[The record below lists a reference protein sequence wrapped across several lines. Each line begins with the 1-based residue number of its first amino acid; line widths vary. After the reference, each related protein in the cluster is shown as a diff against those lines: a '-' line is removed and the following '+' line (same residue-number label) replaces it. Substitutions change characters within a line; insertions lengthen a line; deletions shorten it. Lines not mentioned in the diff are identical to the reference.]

1 MLWCWLDSKLQHI
14 MEELLQTE
22 REYVKALGYVMEHYL
37 PELERQDVPQDL
49 RGQRG
54 SIFGNLEKLREFHQH
69 HFLKELELC
78 LRHPFRVGRCFLR
91 HVSKF
96 FAYVA
101 VQTQISK
108 NGFQHANCCPLKP
121 PCIFLSVYLHWDLP
135 ASFSNP
141 EREFWSL
148 CSLQQK

>member
-1 MLWCWLDSKLQHI
+1 MCSDSKLQHI

-22 REYVKALGYVMEHYL
+22 REYVKALSYVMEHYF

-78 LRHPFRVGRCFLR
+78 LKEPFCVGRCFLR
-91 HVSKF
+91 HVS
-96 FAYVA
+96 
-101 VQTQISK
+101 I
-108 NGFQHANCCPLKP
+108 
-121 PCIFLSVYLHWDLP
+121 LP
-135 ASFSNP
+135 
-141 EREFWSL
+141 
-148 CSLQQK
+148 